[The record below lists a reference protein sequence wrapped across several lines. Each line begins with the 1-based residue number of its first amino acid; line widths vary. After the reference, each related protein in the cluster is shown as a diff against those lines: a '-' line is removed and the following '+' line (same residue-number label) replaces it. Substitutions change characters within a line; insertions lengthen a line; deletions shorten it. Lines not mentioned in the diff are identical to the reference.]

1 MNRILLKNPKNSFT
15 KGKIWTKTMAMLLL
29 LMIFCFNKVN
39 AQIAITVT
47 GNTNT
52 TPNLAASYPS
62 LGAALTA
69 LNSITG
75 MTGPITFQA
84 LSAGSETAPNKGF
97 TIGSATLNPL
107 LSATNTIS
115 ILGAGQSIIAGIGS
129 VTPISTFPDGM
140 IKIVGA
146 DHVILSNFILNDNN
160 TTNPATMEYGIGL
173 FKLNNNDGCKNN
185 IVRDMTINMKRINAV
200 AGTAPMPNGATGIIM
215 VNSTPTTAVI
225 PLIPT
230 AVSGSNSDNQFIAN
244 IIIGGINGFSLNGF
258 LDVTPYTLADYN
270 NYIGTSVIENF
281 GTDVAP
287 AIPAIGIAT
296 TNQFNI
302 NIEYNTIN
310 NNSGSG
316 VNHVGNLYGM
326 LIAGS
331 TAAVTPSITNNFI
344 ELRNGSTNFQCQGII
359 NACGTGSTVNINNNT
374 VRFGYP
380 NGVNPTAVAIRGI
393 NNASVPTTLNIN
405 NNTIEGIGGSL
416 IAGTGE
422 TNFIINNTITITPNV
437 NTNNNIIRN
446 FERTGS
452 AGDMY
457 GIRIF
462 ATNWTANA
470 NTINNLKFSSVGSTG
485 NIYGLTAV
493 ANTVNS
499 SLTNNI
505 ISNLSIPF
513 SGSINGIYD
522 LGAAGTK
529 IINSNQIYNFATST
543 GGSGGSIFRGIYCA
557 SGTTTISS
565 NSIYS
570 LNISGNDAT
579 TASSIVNG
587 VRLLSTTNTLANNKI
602 YDLSANSVFG
612 NVYGIYNATVPATL
626 YNNVISDLRAPN
638 TSSTNGVNGI
648 LTSGSLNLY
657 YNTIL
662 LNETVKNGANVGSNA
677 VFFNST
683 GSLISRNN
691 IFINKSVA
699 NGIGQATAL
708 FCSSF
713 ATTYDPSS
721 NNNLLYGT
729 TIFTDGTNSD
739 TTLAAFKTRMAT
751 RDQASVTET
760 TTPFIST
767 LGSDAGFLRL
777 PTNAVSVANNN
788 AVPISSPPIT
798 TDYFGIVRST
808 TTPDIGASEFN
819 GLVCTI
825 PTVYAVSGGGNGC
838 GTTGV
843 PVGLVNSQTGVNYQL
858 KLNGTATGGLVA
870 GTGAALAFGSIT
882 VAGTYT
888 VDATSNVVGCNTAV
902 PMSANAIVTTSPG
915 VTVMTYSQTN
925 VSCFGGSNGTA
936 TVVAGIGTPPYTYS
950 WFPTGGTSATTT
962 GRAAGS
968 YSCTIT
974 DAVGCTTF
982 RGFTI
987 TQPPALS
994 TVTSFQTNIACNGA
1008 STGAAGVNPSGGTSP
1023 YTYSW
1028 TNGATTNAIS
1038 GLIAGTYTVTVTDA
1052 NSCTSNRS
1060 FTITQPSALTTTGSQ
1075 INLACFGG
1083 ANGSASVSASGGTS
1097 PYTFLWSTGS
1107 TSNNIFGLNA
1117 NTYSVTV
1124 TDANSCTA
1132 TRSFTLTQPTSYPAG
1147 ATVVTN
1153 VSCFGG
1159 SNGAINLTPSGGTA
1173 PHTFN
1178 WGGGIATEDRT
1189 GLAAGVYSVTITDAN
1204 GCVRTVNNIFI
1215 TQPALAVSGSTS
1227 QTNVACFG
1235 GSTGA
1240 INLTPAGGTA
1250 PYTFNWG
1257 GGITTEDR
1265 TGLAAGVYSVTIT
1278 DANGCTAPYTYIIS
1292 QFSAITATTS
1302 QTNVSCRTG
1311 SNGTATIVASGGAG
1325 SYTYSWSPSGGT
1337 GATATGLAA
1346 GTYTCTVTDANA
1358 CSIFRV
1364 YTISQPSAI
1373 AATITQT
1380 NVSCNSGTNGAASIA
1395 VSGGTSGYTYNWT
1408 PGNPSGNGTSSVT
1421 GLTAGNYTC
1430 TVTDA
1435 NGCAATRFFN
1445 ITQPTTALNGTTV
1458 VTNVSCF
1465 GGSTGAINLT
1475 PTGGT
1480 APYTFNWGGGIT
1492 TKDRTGLAAGTY
1504 SVTITDANGCTKT
1517 ESFTIAEPNAL
1528 PDNVSTISACD
1539 SFTWNGTIYNQTG
1552 IYTGPTANCVTEKLN
1567 LTINSS
1573 TTTSSTATACDSYTW
1588 FGTTYTASGTYT
1600 NTTTNA
1606 SGCANV
1612 ETLTLTINTTPVISG
1627 NATQNFN
1634 VTDTLSNIIVS
1645 PISVIWYANL
1655 ADANAGTSPLLAT
1668 QVLTNNTT
1676 YYAVTTGNCPSVPF
1690 AVLVGTTLSNN
1701 YFNNQLNIKLYPN
1714 PSTGIFHLKLPQ
1726 DLQIEI
1732 YNNLGQ
1738 LLSSDKMLSG
1748 SNVINIADK
1757 PIGVYFLKA
1766 TDGNNVSTFKIIKN

>member
-15 KGKIWTKTMAMLLL
+15 IGKIWTKTMAMLLL
-29 LMIFCFNKVN
+29 FMLLCFNNAN
-39 AQIAITVT
+39 AQIAFNVT

-52 TPNLAASYPS
+52 TPNLATSYS
-62 LGAALTA
+62 SFAATLTA
-69 LNSITG
+69 LNAVTAITG
-75 MTGPITFQA
+75 NVEINATI
-84 LSAGSETAPNKGF
+84 AGGTEIAPPKGF
-97 TIGSATLNPL
+97 TIGSTSLNA
-107 LSATNTIS
+107 ATNSTPFYIYFNASGTTIN
-115 ILGAGQSIIAGIGS
+115 AGIG
-129 VTPISTFPDGM
+129 TSTIATNPDGM
-140 IKIVGA
+140 IKLVGA
-146 DHVILSNFILNDNN
+146 DKIYLNNFKLVDGN
-160 TTNPATMEYGIGL
+160 TTGAAMMEFGIGL
-173 FKLNNNDGCKNN
+173 FKASVTDGCNNNQINLNDIAMQRANTFPTSGA
-185 IVRDMTINMKRINAV
+185 MT
-200 AGTAPMPNGATGIIM
+200 GGSTGIIM
-215 VNSTPTTAVI
+215 VNAIHATATTAVT
-225 PLIPT
+225 PT
-230 AVSGSNSDNQFIAN
+230 SVSGANSFNTFYNNVID
-244 IIIGGINGFSLNGF
+244 GGINGIVLSGYS
-258 LDVTPYTLADYN
+258 DPISPYTLSDYSN
-270 NYIGTSVIENF
+270 QVNSNGIYNF
-281 GTDVAP
+281 GFD
-287 AIPAIGIAT
+287 IGAT
-296 TNQFNI
+296 ALNAYGIFSVSQFEVKIESNFLDNNNGAGVNQIYNLYGINVVGTNATNPL
-302 NIEYNTIN
+302 IN
-310 NNSGSG
+310 NNIIELTSG
-316 VNHVGNLYGM
+316 
-326 LIAGS
+326 
-331 TAAVTPSITNNFI
+331 TTNNFI
-344 ELRNGSTNFQCQGII
+344 LNGIQNSSGLS
-359 NACGTGSTVNINNNT
+359 STVNITNNT
-374 VRFGYP
+374 IRFGYP
-380 NGVNPTAVAIRGI
+380 NGTTPAIVAVRGI
-393 NNASVPTTLNIN
+393 SNASLPTTLNIN

-422 TNFIINNTITITPNV
+422 TNFIINNTTALTPTV

-457 GIRIF
+457 GIRILS
-462 ATNWTANA
+462 TNWTSNG
-470 NTINNLKFSSVGSTG
+470 NVINNLKFSAVGSTG

-499 SLTNNI
+499 SLSNNI

-513 SGSINGIYD
+513 TGSINGIYD

-529 IINSNQIYNFATST
+529 IINSNQIYNFVTST
-543 GGSGGSIFRGIYCA
+543 GGSGGSTFRGIYCA
-557 SGTTTISS
+557 NGTTTISS

-579 TASSIVNG
+579 ASSSING

-612 NVYGIYNATVPATL
+612 SVFGIYNASVPATL

-638 TSSTNGVNGI
+638 TSTTNGVNGI

-662 LNETVKNGANVGSNA
+662 LNETLKNGANVGSNA
-677 VFFNST
+677 LFFNSI

-767 LGSDAGFLRL
+767 VGSNAGFLRL

-788 AVPISSPPIT
+788 ALPITSPVIT
-798 TDYFGIVRST
+798 TDYFGVSRSA

-819 GLVCTI
+819 GLVCTT
-825 PTVYAVSGGGNGC
+825 PSVYAVSGGGNGC

-858 KLNGTATGGLVA
+858 KLNGTATGSLVA
-870 GTGAALAFGSIT
+870 GTGAALAFGSVT

-888 VDATSNVVGCNTAV
+888 VDATSNVVGCNTVV

-925 VSCFGGSNGTA
+925 VSCFGGANGTA

-950 WFPTGGTSATTT
+950 WFPNGGTSATTT

-1038 GLIAGTYTVTVTDA
+1038 GLNAGTYTVTVTDA

-1060 FTITQPSALTTTGSQ
+1060 FT
-1075 INLACFGG
+1075 
-1083 ANGSASVSASGGTS
+1083 
-1097 PYTFLWSTGS
+1097 
-1107 TSNNIFGLNA
+1107 
-1117 NTYSVTV
+1117 
-1124 TDANSCTA
+1124 
-1132 TRSFTLTQPTSYPAG
+1132 LTQP
-1147 ATVVTN
+1147 
-1153 VSCFGG
+1153 
-1159 SNGAINLTPSGGTA
+1159 
-1173 PHTFN
+1173 
-1178 WGGGIATEDRT
+1178 
-1189 GLAAGVYSVTITDAN
+1189 AAV
-1204 GCVRTVNNIFI
+1204 
-1215 TQPALAVSGSTS
+1215 VSGFTS

-1240 INLTPAGGTA
+1240 INLTPAGGTT

-1265 TGLAAGVYSVTIT
+1265 TGLAAGTYSVIIT
-1278 DANGCTAPYTYIIS
+1278 DANGCTATYTYIIS
-1292 QFSAITATTS
+1292 QPSAITATTL
-1302 QTNVSCRTG
+1302 QTNVTCRTG

-1325 SYTYSWSPSGGT
+1325 SFTYSWSPSGGT
-1337 GATATGLAA
+1337 GATATGLVA
-1346 GTYTCTVTDANA
+1346 GTYTCTITDANA
-1358 CSIFRV
+1358 CSISRV

-1408 PGNPSGNGTSSVT
+1408 PGNPTGNGTSSVT

-1435 NGCAATRFFN
+1435 NGCTAARPFT
-1445 ITQPTTALNGTTV
+1445 ITQPAALNNSVSQALGV
-1458 VTNVSCF
+1458 VTASL
-1465 GGSTGAINLT
+1465 ST
-1475 PTGGT
+1475 
-1480 APYTFNWGGGIT
+1480 
-1492 TKDRTGLAAGTY
+1492 
-1504 SVTITDANGCTKT
+1504 
-1517 ESFTIAEPNAL
+1517 
-1528 PDNVSTISACD
+1528 
-1539 SFTWNGTIYNQTG
+1539 
-1552 IYTGPTANCVTEKLN
+1552 
-1567 LTINSS
+1567 
-1573 TTTSSTATACDSYTW
+1573 
-1588 FGTTYTASGTYT
+1588 FGTTYQWYMCPNTLLSGETNQTYT
-1600 NTTTNA
+1600 PA
-1606 SGCANV
+1606 SAGDYKVNVTLGGCTATSSCITV
-1612 ETLTLTINTTPVISG
+1612 STLG
-1627 NATQNFN
+1627 NENFN
-1634 VTDTLSNIIVS
+1634 
-1645 PISVIWYANL
+1645 
-1655 ADANAGTSPLLAT
+1655 
-1668 QVLTNNTT
+1668 
-1676 YYAVTTGNCPSVPF
+1676 
-1690 AVLVGTTLSNN
+1690 
-1701 YFNNQLNIKLYPN
+1701 FNSKFTVYPN
-1714 PSTGIFHLKLPQ
+1714 PFSDVFYINSDSRGSFVVH
-1726 DLQIEI
+1726 DL
-1732 YNNLGQ
+1732 
-1738 LLSSDKMLSG
+1738 
-1748 SNVINIADK
+1748 
-1757 PIGVYFLKA
+1757 IG
-1766 TDGNNVSTFKIIKN
+1766 KIIKKETIDLGITKLDLSNYPTGVYLMKVINENNETKTVKLVKQ